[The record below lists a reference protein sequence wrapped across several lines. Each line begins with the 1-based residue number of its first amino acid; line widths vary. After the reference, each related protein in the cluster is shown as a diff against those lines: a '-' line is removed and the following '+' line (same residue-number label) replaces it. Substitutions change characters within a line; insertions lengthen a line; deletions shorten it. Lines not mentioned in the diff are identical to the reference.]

1 MSAQQLGQ
9 CIVCGVET
17 NKRCSACTKVGHS
30 LFFCSPEHQKL
41 VWHNHRRICGSSL
54 SPAPHPWLSK
64 KEAAEAFANFDV
76 LQRMWHGGD
85 ESVSTSMQAILKCR
99 AEDAKDLLKFF
110 AEGETHPY
118 DTWSSQSVITETR
131 NTEYLRK
138 LGDNDLNDV
147 LGNYDNYTV
156 INQLWNYVLPMTPT
170 AAQWYSEAHYR
181 VAILLTL
188 IQLQKTGNPA
198 VTLDMC
204 RQCFRQVEQCLLTA
218 IAAKHTAAVP
228 WADWALSRLRKAIDT
243 STMSLHIP
251 LDTAGGATTRSTAG

>member
-1 MSAQQLGQ
+1 
-9 CIVCGVET
+9 
-17 NKRCSACTKVGHS
+17 
-30 LFFCSPEHQKL
+30 
-41 VWHNHRRICGSSL
+41 
-54 SPAPHPWLSK
+54 
-64 KEAAEAFANFDV
+64 
-76 LQRMWHGGD
+76 
-85 ESVSTSMQAILKCR
+85 MQAILKCR

-118 DTWSSQSVITETR
+118 DTWSSQGVITETR

-147 LGNYDNYTV
+147 MGNYDIYTV
-156 INQLWNYVLPMTPT
+156 INQLWNYVLPVTPT
-170 AAQWYSEAHYR
+170 AAQWYSEAHHL

-204 RQCFRQVEQCLLTA
+204 RQCFRQIEQRLLSA

-228 WADWALSRLRKAIDT
+228 YADWTLSRLRKAIDT
-243 STMSLHIP
+243 LTMRLHIP
-251 LDTAGGATTRSTAG
+251 LDLEGGAATRPKAG